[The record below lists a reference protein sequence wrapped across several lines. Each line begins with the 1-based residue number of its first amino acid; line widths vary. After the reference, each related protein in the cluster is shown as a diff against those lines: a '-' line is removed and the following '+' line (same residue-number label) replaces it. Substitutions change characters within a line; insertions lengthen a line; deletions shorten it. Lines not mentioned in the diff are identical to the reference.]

1 MRTMERR
8 DILRLLL
15 ATFLVGF
22 AVLIVAKFKRD
33 FAYDIKSNLRSNQGY
48 YPAVQ
53 VEK

>member
-8 DILRLLL
+8 DILRLLVV
-15 ATFLVGF
+15 TFLVGSI
-22 AVLIVAKFKRD
+22 VLIVAKFKRD
-33 FAYDIKSNLRSNQGY
+33 FTYDIKNNLRSNRDY

>member
-8 DILRLLL
+8 DILKLLL
-15 ATFLVGF
+15 AAFLMGF
-22 AVLIVAKFKRD
+22 IVLIVAKFKRD
-33 FAYDIKSNLRSNQGY
+33 FAYDIKNNLRSNRDY